1 MENYEVLIN
10 EILEYYF
17 ATITDTTRTFR
28 DRTKERFNIG
38 NEDTEFFWNKYM
50 EIHGY
55 ASTWACKWADGKIA
69 QSVVRNEV
77 RKKYPFLKQVI
88 RDRIVESAM
97 HASQM

>member
-1 MENYEVLIN
+1 
-10 EILEYYF
+10 
-17 ATITDTTRTFR
+17 
-28 DRTKERFNIG
+28 
-38 NEDTEFFWNKYM
+38 M